1 MTQSVNHHPSIS
13 LLELYCDGSL
23 NAEVALLIATHLD
36 YCPHCQQLR
45 HDIETDLGAE
55 LAATNPATNATE
67 VHSSDWLEMMNQIMA
82 TPQLPKVE
90 TAAQPES
97 QLSIGGYQFELPRS
111 LRRIAGKRSKWLS
124 MGGIATARLPSGEPH
139 HAALLFIDKQTDVPL
154 HTHQGLEMTL
164 VLSGEMVDEH
174 GRYVP
179 GDLII
184 NSPDDTHKPRN
195 ISDEPCLCLSVLSA
209 PLQFKEG
216 LTRWLNPLQRF
227 FY

>member
-1 MTQSVNHHPSIS
+1 MTHSVKHHPSIS

-23 NAEVALLIATHLD
+23 NAEVALLVATHLD
-36 YCPHCQQLR
+36 YCPHCQQLC
-45 HDIETDLGAE
+45 HDIEADLGGQLAE
-55 LAATNPATNATE
+55 SAAGPSDLHTT
-67 VHSSDWLEMMNQIMA
+67 DWLEMMNRITA
-82 TPQLPKVE
+82 TPQLPK
-90 TAAQPES
+90 AAPAPAPQS
-97 QLSIGGYQFELPRS
+97 LLSIGGYQFELPRA
-111 LRRIAGKRSKWLS
+111 LRRIAGRRSKWLS

-139 HAALLFIDKQTDVPL
+139 HASLLFIDKNTDVPL

>member
-1 MTQSVNHHPSIS
+1 MTQSVNHHPGLG

-23 NAEVALLIATHLD
+23 NAEVALLIAAHLD
-36 YCPHCQQLR
+36 FCPHCQQLR
-45 HDIETDLGAE
+45 RDIETDLASQLAVSMPESAPATDWQAMLQTIMQTPEPAAKTGTDSEPAAE
-55 LAATNPATNATE
+55 LE
-67 VHSSDWLEMMNQIMA
+67 V
-82 TPQLPKVE
+82 
-90 TAAQPES
+90 
-97 QLSIGGYQFELPRS
+97 GGYQFPLPRS
-111 LRRIAGKRSKWLS
+111 IRRLATRRSKWLS

-139 HAALLFIDKQTDVPL
+139 HASLLFIDKQTDVPL
-154 HTHQGLEMTL
+154 HTHHGLEMTL
-164 VLSGEMVDEH
+164 VLSGEMVDER
-174 GRYVP
+174 GRYIP

-195 ISDEPCLCLSVLSA
+195 ISNEPCLCLSVLSA

>member
-1 MTQSVNHHPSIS
+1 MNQSVNHHPSIS
-13 LLELYCDGSL
+13 LLELYCDGNLS
-23 NAEVALLIATHLD
+23 AEVSLLIATHLD

-45 HDIETDLGAE
+45 RDIEADLGAQ
-55 LAATNPATNATE
+55 LVAAPAGE
-67 VHSSDWLEMMNQIMA
+67 VHSTDWLEMMNNIMA
-82 TPQLPKVE
+82 TPQLPSAKAAEQVE
-90 TAAQPES
+90 S
-97 QLSIGGYQFELPRS
+97 NISIGGYQFDLPRS
-111 LRRIAGKRSKWLS
+111 LRRVASKRSKWLS

-139 HAALLFIDKQTDVPL
+139 HASLLFIDKHTDVPL
-154 HTHQGLEMTL
+154 HTHHGLEMTL

-195 ISDEPCLCLSVLSA
+195 VSDEPCLCLSVLSA